1 MSKRE
6 FPAVARGF
14 TLVELV
20 MVIILI
26 GVLSVLGVGLFAN
39 RSAFSPLLAAQQ
51 LNSAAL
57 LARQAAM
64 AGNATNA
71 VTISEG
77 GGSFTFSVGTIGS
90 YSIPKEGTG
99 LSVAGGLPL
108 VIEFDNHGALASG
121 SNLELSFV
129 GDSRYDICVSSLGAV
144 YSGSCQP

>member
-1 MSKRE
+1 MAICVDTRSS
-6 FPAVARGF
+6 GF

-39 RSAFSPLLAAQQ
+39 RSSFSPLLAAQQ

-64 AGNATNA
+64 AGNENNT
-71 VTISEG
+71 VTVLDDG
-77 GGSFTFSVGTIGS
+77 NSFTFAVGSIGS

-108 VIEFDNHGALASG
+108 DIEFDKNGAPVSG
-121 SNLELSFV
+121 NNLELSFI
-129 GDSRYDICVSSLGAV
+129 GESPYDICVSSLGAV
-144 YSGSCQP
+144 YSGACQP

>member
-1 MSKRE
+1 MGGTSAPR
-6 FPAVARGF
+6 ASGF

-26 GVLSVLGVGLFAN
+26 GVLSVLGIGMFAN

-64 AGNATNA
+64 ASNENDS
-71 VTISEG
+71 VTVSDG
-77 GGSFTFSVGTIGS
+77 GGSFTFSVGSIGS
-90 YSIPKEGTG
+90 WSISKEGTE
-99 LSVAGGLPL
+99 LTVPGGLPL
-108 VIEFDNHGALASG
+108 DIQFNKDGAPVSG
-121 SNLELSFV
+121 NNLELSFI

-144 YSGSCQP
+144 YSGGCQP